1 MASGAFLSV
10 LRQPGA
16 RRPTA
21 GAVIA
26 SIPIGMLGLAVLLL
40 VQRSQG
46 RFAPA
51 GLAVGMLGAGTA
63 LGMTVQGRLID
74 RFGQTPVLLTAAGAQ
89 LLGMTGLVV
98 ASRSGAVTA
107 VLVCTFLSGACEPQ
121 VNASLRALWPT
132 LVPPRLLPT
141 AMTLSSVL
149 FEAALLL
156 GPLMLTAILLVTG
169 PAAAILLCAMLFAAG
184 TAILATSRAS
194 RAWRGAA
201 RRNDL
206 VGALASP
213 GVRTALLVAAGHGV
227 IFGVVQVS
235 AAARFIGYAG
245 FMYAAVS
252 VGSLSGA
259 LVFGTRLQGGRPAW
273 RMAGLTVLC
282 AIALG
287 AASLAATPVVFAVSL
302 LALGTCLGPAGVLGY
317 SLVGRLAPPGH
328 AVESFTM
335 ITAAA
340 LSAVAVGAT
349 VAGAAADRFGSAD
362 ALLATAAGA
371 LLIALLLIARRR
383 SLHPEDDPPT
393 SSHPVS

>member
-10 LRQPGA
+10 LHQPGA
-16 RRPTA
+16 RRPIA

-51 GLAVGMLGAGTA
+51 GLAVGMLGTGTA
-63 LGMTVQGRLID
+63 LGMMVQGRLID
-74 RFGQTPVLLTAAGAQ
+74 RFGQTSVLLTAAGAQ
-89 LLGMTGLVV
+89 LLGMAGLVI
-98 ASRSGAVTA
+98 AGRSGAITA
-107 VLVCTFLSGACEPQ
+107 VLACTFLSGACEPQ

-149 FEAALLL
+149 FEAPVLL

-169 PAAAILLCAMLFAAG
+169 PAVAILLCAVLFAAG

-194 RAWRGAA
+194 RAWRGEA

-227 IFGVVQVS
+227 IIGVVQVS
-235 AAARFIGYAG
+235 AAARFTGYAG
-245 FMYAAVS
+245 LMYAAVS

-259 LVFGTRLQGGRPAW
+259 MVFGTRLQGGRPAW
-273 RMAGLTVLC
+273 RMAGLSVLC
-282 AIALG
+282 ATALG
-287 AASLAATPVVFAVSL
+287 AASLATTPVVFAASL

-328 AVESFTM
+328 TVESFTM
-335 ITAAA
+335 ITAAG
-340 LSAVAVGAT
+340 LSAIAVGAT
-349 VAGAAADRFGSAD
+349 AAGAAADRLGSAD

-371 LLIALLLIARRR
+371 LLIAVLVIARRR
-383 SLHPEDDPPT
+383 SLPPRL
-393 SSHPVS
+393 